1 VEVVNLG
8 NGKTSEVFLFVYLE
22 MLIEGNMSGGGFK
35 KTQFVL

>member
-1 VEVVNLG
+1 VNQG

-22 MLIEGNMSGGGFK
+22 VLVECNMSVGSYK